1 MIFDAFSIE
10 FGTPVGTANT
20 FSQSVPVKTNTH
32 TPILVKW
39 MKIIMWPGS
48 HFKLYIV
55 KFRTI
60 NN

>member
-32 TPILVKW
+32 TKHSKVDENHNLAGFPL
-39 MKIIMWPGS
+39 
-48 HFKLYIV
+48 
-55 KFRTI
+55 
-60 NN
+60 